1 MKRIYCLTKS
11 SATLLLL
18 YLLCHNDNMMWVE
31 KKGIYRENDIIYM
44 HSRTCTAMLRCVD
57 YEDK

>member
-1 MKRIYCLTKS
+1 MT
-11 SATLLLL
+11 T
-18 YLLCHNDNMMWVE
+18 MMWVE